1 MAPGYWFPAG
11 GAVVSLRLTTGSGDR
26 RNNISYRHPLV
37 GVPDILGEGRWGV
50 KANKEVQKWIWL
62 ILFIIGWLGCFIVV
76 AVDSAMRGISTVFWR
91 VAACFGG
98 PFVLLAYGVV
108 RELGGKK

>member
-1 MAPGYWFPAG
+1 M
-11 GAVVSLRLTTGSGDR
+11 D
-26 RNNISYRHPLV
+26 
-37 GVPDILGEGRWGV
+37 LG
-50 KANKEVQKWIWL
+50 

-76 AVDSAMRGISTVFWR
+76 AVDSTMRGISPVFWR
-91 VAACFGG
+91 VAALFGG